1 MYRTCVAIIMGGTPS
16 LISEKVMDL
25 KDKLKLFQRI
35 RNDKYA
41 ETDLQLLKA
50 KWPSYLFIP
59 RFERDPKR
67 YAYDIQYAL
76 LDVVQVEEIIK
87 NRTLADGSSEATTTE
102 ETSIDAPTAKKTS
115 SKTPTAKKTS
125 SKTPTKKTSSKT
137 SAKKQNKNKTKS
149 ATSEKEEN
157 TDDGSSKTLTD
168 GEVPADSSLEVPSD
182 TSSETSSE
190 TSTEEESSKKK

>member
-1 MYRTCVAIIMGGTPS
+1 MGRTPS

-50 KWPSYLFIP
+50 KWPSYLFTP

-76 LDVVQVEEIIK
+76 LDVVQVEEVIK
-87 NRTLADGSSEATTTE
+87 NRTLA
-102 ETSIDAPTAKKTS
+102 
-115 SKTPTAKKTS
+115 
-125 SKTPTKKTSSKT
+125 
-137 SAKKQNKNKTKS
+137 
-149 ATSEKEEN
+149 
-157 TDDGSSKTLTD
+157 DGSSKTLTD
-168 GEVPADSSLEVPSD
+168 GEVPADSSPEVPSD
-182 TSSETSSE
+182 TSSEASSE

>member
-1 MYRTCVAIIMGGTPS
+1 MGGTPS

-76 LDVVQVEEIIK
+76 LDVVQVEEVIK
-87 NRTLADGSSEATTTE
+87 NRTLA
-102 ETSIDAPTAKKTS
+102 
-115 SKTPTAKKTS
+115 
-125 SKTPTKKTSSKT
+125 
-137 SAKKQNKNKTKS
+137 
-149 ATSEKEEN
+149 
-157 TDDGSSKTLTD
+157 DGSSKTLTD
-168 GEVPADSSLEVPSD
+168 GEVPADSSPEVPSD
-182 TSSETSSE
+182 TSSEASSE

>member
-1 MYRTCVAIIMGGTPS
+1 MGGTPS

-76 LDVVQVEEIIK
+76 LDVVQVEEVIK
-87 NRTLADGSSEATTTE
+87 NRTLA
-102 ETSIDAPTAKKTS
+102 
-115 SKTPTAKKTS
+115 
-125 SKTPTKKTSSKT
+125 
-137 SAKKQNKNKTKS
+137 
-149 ATSEKEEN
+149 
-157 TDDGSSKTLTD
+157 DGSSKTLTD
-168 GEVPADSSLEVPSD
+168 GEVPADSSPEVPSD

>member
-1 MYRTCVAIIMGGTPS
+1 MGGTPS

-50 KWPSYLFIP
+50 KCPSFLFIP

-67 YAYDIQYAL
+67 YANDIQYAL

-102 ETSIDAPTAKKTS
+102 ETSIEAPTAKKTS

-125 SKTPTKKTSSKT
+125 SKTPTKKQK
-137 SAKKQNKNKTKS
+137 KNKTKS

-168 GEVPADSSLEVPSD
+168 GEVPADSSPEVPSD
-182 TSSETSSE
+182 TSSEASSE

>member
-1 MYRTCVAIIMGGTPS
+1 MGGTPS

-76 LDVVQVEEIIK
+76 LDVVQVEEVIK
-87 NRTLADGSSEATTTE
+87 NRTLA
-102 ETSIDAPTAKKTS
+102 
-115 SKTPTAKKTS
+115 
-125 SKTPTKKTSSKT
+125 
-137 SAKKQNKNKTKS
+137 
-149 ATSEKEEN
+149 
-157 TDDGSSKTLTD
+157 DGSSKTLTD
-168 GEVPADSSLEVPSD
+168 GEVPADSSPEVPSD

-190 TSTEEESSKKK
+190 TSTEEKKKKKK

>member
-1 MYRTCVAIIMGGTPS
+1 MGGTPS

-87 NRTLADGSSEATTTE
+87 NRTLADGSS
-102 ETSIDAPTAKKTS
+102 
-115 SKTPTAKKTS
+115 
-125 SKTPTKKTSSKT
+125 
-137 SAKKQNKNKTKS
+137 
-149 ATSEKEEN
+149 
-157 TDDGSSKTLTD
+157 KTLTD

>member
-1 MYRTCVAIIMGGTPS
+1 MCRRCVAIIMGGTPS

-35 RNDKYA
+35 RNDKYG

-76 LDVVQVEEIIK
+76 LDVVRVEEIIK
-87 NRTLADGSSEATTTE
+87 NRIPADGSSEASTTE
-102 ETSIDAPTAKKTS
+102 ETSIEAPTT
-115 SKTPTAKKTS
+115 KKTS

-137 SAKKQNKNKTKS
+137 LTKKQNKNKTKS

-168 GEVPADSSLEVPSD
+168 SEASSD
-182 TSSETSSE
+182 TSPEDLAETSSE
-190 TSTEEESSKKK
+190 ASSEISTKEESSKKK

>member
-1 MYRTCVAIIMGGTPS
+1 
-16 LISEKVMDL
+16 MDL

-50 KWPSYLFIP
+50 KSPSYPFIP

-76 LDVVQVEEIIK
+76 LDAAREEEIIK
-87 NRTLADGSSEATTTE
+87 NRTPADALSETPTT
-102 ETSIDAPTAKKTS
+102 KKDS
-115 SKTPTAKKTS
+115 RKTPTS
-125 SKTPTKKTSSKT
+125 KKTSSKT
-137 SAKKQNKNKTKS
+137 STTKNGSSKTSTKKKNKNKTKS

-157 TDDGSSKTLTD
+157 ADDGSSKTLTD
-168 GEVPADSSLEVPSD
+168 GEVLSDTSPEAPSD
-182 TSSETSSE
+182 TSSEASSE
-190 TSTEEESSKKK
+190 TSAEEESSKKK

>member
-1 MYRTCVAIIMGGTPS
+1 MGGTPS

-115 SKTPTAKKTS
+115 SKTPT
-125 SKTPTKKTSSKT
+125 KKTSSKT

>member
-1 MYRTCVAIIMGGTPS
+1 MGGTPS

-76 LDVVQVEEIIK
+76 LDVAREEEIIK
-87 NRTLADGSSEATTTE
+87 NRIPADGSS
-102 ETSIDAPTAKKTS
+102 KTS
-115 SKTPTAKKTS
+115 
-125 SKTPTKKTSSKT
+125 TKKTSSKT
-137 SAKKQNKNKTKS
+137 STKKTSSKTSTKKKIES
-149 ATSEKEEN
+149 NPKDISEEKEET
-157 TDDGSSKTLTD
+157 TDDGSSETLT
-168 GEVPADSSLEVPSD
+168 
-182 TSSETSSE
+182 
-190 TSTEEESSKKK
+190 EESSKKK

>member
-1 MYRTCVAIIMGGTPS
+1 MYRGCVAIIMGGTPS

-50 KWPSYLFIP
+50 KCPSYLFIP

-67 YAYDIQYAL
+67 YANDIQYAL

-87 NRTLADGSSEATTTE
+87 NRTLADGSS
-102 ETSIDAPTAKKTS
+102 
-115 SKTPTAKKTS
+115 
-125 SKTPTKKTSSKT
+125 
-137 SAKKQNKNKTKS
+137 
-149 ATSEKEEN
+149 
-157 TDDGSSKTLTD
+157 KTLTD
-168 GEVPADSSLEVPSD
+168 GEVPADSSPEVPSD
-182 TSSETSSE
+182 TSSEASSE

>member
-1 MYRTCVAIIMGGTPS
+1 MGGTPS

-76 LDVVQVEEIIK
+76 LDVVQVEEVIK
-87 NRTLADGSSEATTTE
+87 NRTLA
-102 ETSIDAPTAKKTS
+102 
-115 SKTPTAKKTS
+115 
-125 SKTPTKKTSSKT
+125 
-137 SAKKQNKNKTKS
+137 
-149 ATSEKEEN
+149 
-157 TDDGSSKTLTD
+157 DGSSKTLTD

>member
-1 MYRTCVAIIMGGTPS
+1 MGGTPS

-50 KWPSYLFIP
+50 KCPSYLFIP

-67 YAYDIQYAL
+67 YANDIQYAL

-102 ETSIDAPTAKKTS
+102 ETSIEA
-115 SKTPTAKKTS
+115 PTAKKTS
-125 SKTPTKKTSSKT
+125 SKTPTKKQK
-137 SAKKQNKNKTKS
+137 KNKTKS

-168 GEVPADSSLEVPSD
+168 GEVPADSSPEVPSD
-182 TSSETSSE
+182 TSSEASSE

>member
-1 MYRTCVAIIMGGTPS
+1 
-16 LISEKVMDL
+16 MDL

-50 KWPSYLFIP
+50 KCPSYLFIP

-67 YAYDIQYAL
+67 YANDIQYAL

-102 ETSIDAPTAKKTS
+102 ETSIEA
-115 SKTPTAKKTS
+115 PTAKKTS
-125 SKTPTKKTSSKT
+125 SKTPTKKQK
-137 SAKKQNKNKTKS
+137 KNKTKS

-182 TSSETSSE
+182 TSSEASSE